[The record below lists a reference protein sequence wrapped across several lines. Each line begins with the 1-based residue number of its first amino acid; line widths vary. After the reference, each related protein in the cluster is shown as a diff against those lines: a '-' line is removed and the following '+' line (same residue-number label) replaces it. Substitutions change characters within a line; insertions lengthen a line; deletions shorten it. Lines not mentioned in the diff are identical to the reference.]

1 MSAVEAILSVGD
13 ELAAERAAFVQEKA
27 DHARTVAELG
37 HWRGQAAV
45 LEGELRET
53 VRLLADVRERNVE
66 LEVMYAREVAAAAWA
81 RSEAAS
87 ARAAAE
93 ALRGNR

>member
-1 MSAVEAILSVGD
+1 MNPVEAILSVGD
-13 ELAAERAAFVQEKA
+13 EFRAERAAFVQERA
-27 DHARTVAELG
+27 DHARTVAELE
-37 HWRGQAAV
+37 HWQGQAGV
-45 LEGELRET
+45 FEDELREA
-53 VRLLADVRERNVE
+53 VRLLRDSEERRVE